1 MSFTPKNLHWS
12 EITWSAWKMA
22 NISVGILDVNAML
35 FSDSVFGDGPTS
47 ESGAVARGF
56 SHSPLATNEIF
67 PASTGYCTRITGILR
82 SLSQRIDCCYFYK
95 EVIAKRFTQTTR
107 VVTVV
112 NLPLT
117 VLVHKV
123 YNTFIS
129 ISLIS
134 ILCSA
139 TCPSSVSLA
148 FRSSVHVFWLN
159 RGTNKPFFT
168 AALGSRHKSL
178 FQTSKMK
185 AEAILVPA

>member
-1 MSFTPKNLHWS
+1 MEDGQHTCRDFGCQCYAFL
-12 EITWSAWKMA
+12 
-22 NISVGILDVNAML
+22 
-35 FSDSVFGDGPTS
+35 GDGATS
-47 ESGAVARGF
+47 ESGAVAREF
-56 SHSPLATNEIF
+56 SHSPLAANEIF
-67 PASTGYCTRITGILR
+67 PASAGYFIWITGMLR

-95 EVIAKRFTQTTR
+95 EVIAKCFTQTTR

-112 NLPLT
+112 NLPLA

-123 YNTFIS
+123 YDTFIS

-134 ILCSA
+134 ILCSD
-139 TCPSSVSLA
+139 TCPRSVSLA

-178 FQTSKMK
+178 FQTSNLKQS
-185 AEAILVPA
+185 V